1 MPRKSDLHDF
11 LAEDV
16 GRGDITSELVVAREA
31 KGRGRLIAKQAC
43 VVAGLLEAGELFVGL
58 GCSFAAS
65 AQDGARVK
73 KGTVVATAQGKAHA
87 LLVGERLALNIVQRM
102 SGIATATRRAVEAA
116 RKANPN
122 VVVAATR
129 KTTPGF
135 RAYEKRAVTLGGG
148 DPHRFG
154 LDDMVL
160 VKDNHLALAGG
171 VRPALKGLKA
181 AAGGKS
187 GSPFAYKVEVEVSNS
202 ADAIAACEMGADI
215 VMFDNMAL
223 PQIRSAYKSVKAR
236 FPNVLVEVSGG
247 YDAANVAR
255 VAPFADIVSMGSITH
270 SAPACDF
277 SFKIEPIK

>member
-1 MPRKSDLHDF
+1 MRRKFDLHDF

-16 GRGDITSELVVAREA
+16 GRGDITSELVVRREA
-31 KGRGRLIAKQAC
+31 KGRGRLVAKEAC

-58 GCSFAAS
+58 GCSFTALAT
-65 AQDGARVK
+65 DGERVK
-73 KGTVVATAQGKAHA
+73 KATVVATAQGRAHA

-116 RKANPN
+116 RKVNPK
-122 VVVAATR
+122 VVIAATR

-154 LDDMVL
+154 LDDMIL
-160 VKDNHLALAGG
+160 VKDNHVAMAGG
-171 VRPALKGLKA
+171 IRPALKGLKA
-181 AAGGKS
+181 SAGG
-187 GSPFAYKVEVEVSNS
+187 GPASPFAHTVEVEVSNA

-215 VMFDNMAL
+215 VMFDNMTV
-223 PQIRSAYKSVKAR
+223 PQIRSAYRSVKAR

-247 YDAANVAR
+247 FDASNVAK
-255 VAPFADIVSMGSITH
+255 VAAFADIVSMGAITH